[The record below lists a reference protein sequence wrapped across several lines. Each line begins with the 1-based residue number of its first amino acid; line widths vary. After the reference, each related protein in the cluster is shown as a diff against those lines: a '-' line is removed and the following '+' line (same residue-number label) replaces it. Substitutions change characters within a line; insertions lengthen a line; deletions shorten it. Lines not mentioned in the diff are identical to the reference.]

1 MMIYRVQPENGRVT
15 GYMQEDGKEAC
26 TCIVSVDQKASTWDI
41 TGWYTKEGF
50 RNKGIGAAAMSNT
63 LREVLRVF
71 GEPSKIQYTWNG
83 ENSYVLEWME
93 RHFGA
98 VCNCPLAV
106 QKTASDDDW
115 DSHIYDLDKDEFLR
129 YFGLLT

>member
-1 MMIYRVQPENGRVT
+1 MMIYKVQPDNCRVT

-26 TCIVSVDQKASTWDI
+26 TCIVSIDKTTCTWDI

-50 RNKGIGAAAMSNT
+50 RNRGIGTAAMSNT
-63 LREVLRVF
+63 LREVRRVF

-83 ENSYVLEWME
+83 ENEYVLEWME
-93 RHFGA
+93 RHFKA

-115 DSHIYDLDKDEFLR
+115 DSHIYDLDRDLFLS
-129 YFGLLT
+129 YFGILS